1 MRRITAVVVFLL
13 WTTLAVGVVLPGVVG
28 AARQSAVTPYEGRII
43 AIRIDTCGLAPG
55 LCEGSIVLAK
65 NGGGKICLAIRVGT
79 WIKRGDRFLTIQ
91 DLAVGDDVKV
101 QTFQMGDETFRRVA
115 ILQFTTP

>member
-1 MRRITAVVVFLL
+1 M
-13 WTTLAVGVVLPGVVG
+13 TLAVGAVWPGVVG
-28 AARQSAVTPYEGRII
+28 ARRQSTVTPYEGRIT
-43 AIRIDTCGLAPG
+43 AIKIDNCGLAPG

-65 NGGGKICLAIRVGT
+65 NGGGKVSLAIRVGT

-91 DLAVGDDVKV
+91 ELEVGDGVKV

-115 ILQFTTP
+115 ILEFTTP